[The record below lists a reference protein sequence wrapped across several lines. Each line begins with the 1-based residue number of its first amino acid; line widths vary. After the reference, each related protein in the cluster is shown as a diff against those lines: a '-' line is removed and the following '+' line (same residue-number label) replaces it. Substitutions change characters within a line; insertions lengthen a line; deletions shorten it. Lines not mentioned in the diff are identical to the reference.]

1 MLQLVVS
8 HKPPNGLGAVAVA
21 TSAKGREIKTPAP
34 GPRDSTGHP
43 MARRHPGVRKLWN

>member
-21 TSAKGREIKTPAP
+21 TSAKE
-34 GPRDSTGHP
+34 STGDVLG
-43 MARRHPGVRKLWN
+43 AIPGNQ